1 MVVLWLSSVAPPVAR
16 LAFALHATP
25 AAGAGQQGLS
35 VEFAAEMPGDRKK

>member
-1 MVVLWLSSVAPPVAR
+1 MVVPWLNSVAPPVAR